1 MNDSERNVPH
11 IGTVHAGRAED
22 AETAAYIPPTFI
34 ELGDFAELTM
44 GTGSIAVEPLAFGFN
59 G

>member
-1 MNDSERNVPH
+1 MNGSAPDYPQ
-11 IGTVHAGRAED
+11 IATVHAGRAED

-44 GTGSIAVEPLAFGFN
+44 GTGTIAVEPLAFGFN